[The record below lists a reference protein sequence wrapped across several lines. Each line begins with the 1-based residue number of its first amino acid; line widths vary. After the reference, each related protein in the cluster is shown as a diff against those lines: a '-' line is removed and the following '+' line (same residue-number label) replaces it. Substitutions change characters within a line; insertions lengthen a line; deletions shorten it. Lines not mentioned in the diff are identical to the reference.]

1 MSIVETTAGQVEGT
15 TDGGLEVF
23 RGIPYASPPV
33 GELRFRAPQ
42 PHPGWTGVREATEFG
57 AVARQ
62 HPNEAL
68 RPECWAVLPQA
79 QSEDCLFLNIWTPG
93 LDRRGA
99 SGDGLDSR
107 RRVDD
112 RVG

>member
-68 RPECWAVLPQA
+68 DRMLGGLPQA

-93 LDRRGA
+93 LDRCCAPR
-99 SGDGLDSR
+99 DGLDSR

>member
-1 MSIVETTAGQVEGT
+1 MSIVETTAGRVEGT

-42 PHPGWTGVREATEFG
+42 PHPGWAGVREATEFG

-62 HPNEAL
+62 HPNEAFDQMMGGCSAGAE
-68 RPECWAVLPQA
+68 RGLPVPQR
-79 QSEDCLFLNIWTPG
+79 
-93 LDRRGA
+93 LDAGTR
-99 SGDGLDSR
+99 
-107 RRVDD
+107 
-112 RVG
+112 